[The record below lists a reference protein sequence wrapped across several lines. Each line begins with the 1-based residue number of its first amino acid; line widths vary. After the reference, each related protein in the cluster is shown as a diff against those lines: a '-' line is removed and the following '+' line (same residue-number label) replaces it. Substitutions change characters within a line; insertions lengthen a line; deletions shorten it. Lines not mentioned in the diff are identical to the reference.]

1 MARRSGKGPGSSES
15 ELSSLT
21 IPRSDARE
29 QLDDRL
35 LRGEELLRRP
45 INSGDDLEEV
55 RREYYT
61 WNDYNEELLRRIFT
75 ASAEANRYKGSFGI
89 AFGGPRTLAEG
100 VRELHRDINMKLRR
114 LESVREKLGLFPEPP
129 AAGKAQRNKHA
140 RQREDTGRTIFI
152 VHGHNEGR
160 KEQVARFLDRLVE
173 LNVVILHEQADRGR
187 TIIEKFEDHAA
198 EVAFAVILLTAD
210 DVGGLAPVPQEDEQD
225 ADRSEPDLDPRARQ
239 NVVFEMGFFISALGR
254 PNVVVLHEEGVE
266 LPSDIS
272 GVLYTPLD
280 EHGAWKN
287 KLAREI
293 RAASIDVDLDALV

>member
-1 MARRSGKGPGSSES
+1 MATMK
-15 ELSSLT
+15 
-21 IPRSDARE
+21 DAR
-29 QLDDRL
+29 
-35 LRGEELLRRP
+35 
-45 INSGDDLEEV
+45 
-55 RREYYT
+55 
-61 WNDYNEELLRRIFT
+61 
-75 ASAEANRYKGSFGI
+75 
-89 AFGGPRTLAEG
+89 
-100 VRELHRDINMKLRR
+100 
-114 LESVREKLGLFPEPP
+114 
-129 AAGKAQRNKHA
+129 NKW
-140 RQREDTGRTIFI
+140 R
-152 VHGHNEGR
+152 
-160 KEQVARFLDRLVE
+160 RFLDRLVE

>member
-1 MARRSGKGPGSSES
+1 MSRRGGRRAGSGRE

-21 IPRSDARE
+21 IPRAEARE

-45 INSGDDLEEV
+45 IGSNDDLQSV

-61 WNDYNEELLRRIFT
+61 WNDYNEELLRRVST
-75 ASAEANRYKGSFGI
+75 TSAEANRYKASIGISFV
-89 AFGGPRTLAEG
+89 GPRTLAEDI
-100 VRELHRDINMKLRR
+100 RDLHRDINMKLRR
-114 LESVREKLGLFPEPP
+114 LESVREKLDLFPEPTTGP
-129 AAGKAQRNKHA
+129 ASRPTQRP
-140 RQREDTGRTIFI
+140 RQPNPEGSLFI
-152 VHGHNEGR
+152 VHGRNEGR
-160 KEQVARFLDRLVE
+160 KEQVARFIDRLVTAD
-173 LNVVILHEQADRGR
+173 VVILHEQADKGR

-210 DVGGLAPVPQEDEQD
+210 DVGGLAPVPRDEDD
-225 ADRSEPDLDPRARQ
+225 ATEEIEAELNPRARQ
-239 NVVFEMGFFISALGR
+239 NVVFEMGFFVSALGR

-266 LPSDIS
+266 LPSDMS

-287 KLAREI
+287 QLAREI
-293 RAASIDVDLDALV
+293 RAAGIDVDLDALV